1 VDIMNWF
8 DSLPAADATVPCGS
22 GTHTVRWQTGQL
34 TLPSHPDAEAEL
46 VLGALGGDTPACVT
60 VAETWARHAADLA
73 ILAAG
78 PRCAADQV
86 SIGWEEV
93 ERQRADLPQ
102 GLLQAIAVT
111 RHRSAS
117 GPGAS
122 GAPGVPGTPRPGQV
136 RGRPRGP
143 GGSSG
148 PGGPGSPFGP
158 GRLPSALAP
167 GMAENVRRIERRLE
181 VTELLALGPALQFRL
196 SGAVCAA
203 WAEPDRANERAAL
216 RPQFAAALT
225 GRFAP
230 AAQEWLGIN
239 PDAVTVTP
247 HEGPGW
253 GAIELTGAD
262 QDRRLRAALP
272 VGWLASVWAC
282 GLAVVDGHLVVAVEA
297 PGYPE
302 ARVLALPAP
311 DAEPVTITVHATAAD
326 PAGLPTWEID
336 DLGRERR
343 GRIVINRT

>member
-1 VDIMNWF
+1 MNWF

-22 GTHTVRWQTGQL
+22 GSHTVRWQAGQL

-46 VLGALGGDTPACVT
+46 VLGALGGDKPACVT
-60 VAETWARHAADLA
+60 VAENWGRHAADLA
-73 ILAAG
+73 ILTAG
-78 PRCAADQV
+78 PRCAADRV
-86 SIGWEEV
+86 SIGWDDV
-93 ERQRADLPQ
+93 ARQRADLPQ

-111 RHRSAS
+111 RHTSAP

-122 GAPGVPGTPRPGQV
+122 GAPGTPRPGPV
-136 RGRPRGP
+136 RSRPP
-143 GGSSG
+143 G
-148 PGGPGSPFGP
+148 PGGPGGP

-167 GMAENVRRIERRLE
+167 GMAENIRRVERRLE
-181 VTELLALGPALQFRL
+181 VIELLALGPALQFRL

-230 AAQEWLGIN
+230 AAREWLGID

-247 HEGPGW
+247 HEGSGW
-253 GAIELTGAD
+253 GAIELTGSG
-262 QDRRLRAALP
+262 QERRLRAVLP

-282 GLAVVDGHLVVAVEA
+282 GLAVVDGHLVVAVEQ

-311 DAEPVTITVHATAAD
+311 DAEPVTITVHAEGTD

-336 DLGRERR
+336 DLGRERQ
-343 GRIVINRT
+343 GRIGMNRT